1 MLARSLRFD
10 WLFIST
16 TPTIMEDGGNRDIL
30 VHSLFTS
37 SVTLIHI
44 QRAICLI
51 THSLASVHDRHGVQ
65 RDLLLLSASI
75 VQKARMSLS
84 GADFTSLKHYIFGQC
99 RWIKDL
105 LFSLSLEHSVRKSL

>member
-1 MLARSLRFD
+1 
-10 WLFIST
+10 
-16 TPTIMEDGGNRDIL
+16 MEDEGNRDIL

-51 THSLASVHDRHGVQ
+51 NHSLASVLNRHGVQ

-75 VQKARMSLS
+75 VQKARTSLS
-84 GADFTSLKHYIFGQC
+84 GADFTGLKDYIFGQC

-105 LFSLSLEHSVRKSL
+105 LFSQSLEHSARESLSFTFSPLTPLNISM